1 MYKYLRFS
9 ASYVLIAITA
19 AGFVLGGHWMWL
31 GIAVAIVG
39 WVGGDLIS
47 GDDLTE
53 PEYHHPAI
61 NDIMLHLVL
70 PVLAL
75 GLFVYIWAVSE
86 VDLLGFGSL
95 VHSITGYD
103 ALAARETNTLLDYYG
118 ASLGIGLNL
127 AMQGVIVGH
136 ELIGRTWDPKAM
148 FTGRW
153 LFGLSCGM
161 NFVTEHVYGHHHTI
175 ATPEDPSTGIRGENF
190 YVFTTL
196 RTWQQWVHGWGVE
209 KSRLEKMG
217 KSVFNWRNHL
227 LRANLRSIFMLTLV
241 YLAGGLFAIGWYL
254 LACVWSKLTLET
266 FNYMAHYGLV
276 REPGKPVRPAHS
288 WNSNS
293 RISAIALF
301 NLPRHSHHHADGTVP
316 YQELRAY
323 PNMPT
328 TPTSY
333 LGTSLCCYIPALW
346 NKLMIPKLLDW
357 DENHATPAEQA
368 IAARQNAASGLAE
381 LEESAKRYFSEHPE
395 GAQAA
400 E

>member
-1 MYKYLRFS
+1 MFKYLRFS
-9 ASYVLIAITA
+9 ASYLLIAITA
-19 AGFVLGGHWMWL
+19 AGFVMGGHWMWL
-31 GIAVAIVG
+31 GIFTAMFV

-47 GDDLTE
+47 GDDLSE

-61 NDIMLHLVL
+61 NDLLLHLVL
-70 PVLAL
+70 PILAL
-75 GLFVYIWAVSE
+75 GLFAYIWAASDN
-86 VDLLGFGSL
+86 DLLGFGVL
-95 VHSITGYD
+95 VQSITGYD
-103 ALAARETNTLLDYYG
+103 ALAARETSILLDYFG

-136 ELIGRTWDPKAM
+136 EMTGRTWDPKSM

-161 NFVTEHVYGHHHTI
+161 NFSTEHVYGHHHTI
-175 ATPEDPSTGIRGENF
+175 ATPEDPSTAIRGENF
-190 YVFTTL
+190 YTYTTL

-209 KSRLEKMG
+209 KARLAKTG
-217 KSVFNWRNHL
+217 KSVFNWRNQL
-227 LRANLRSIFMLTLV
+227 LRANFRAVIMLSLV
-241 YLAGGLFAIGWYL
+241 FLAGGLFAIGCYL

-266 FNYMAHYGLV
+266 FNFMGHYGLV
-276 REPGKPVRPAHS
+276 REPGTPVRPAHS

-293 RISAIALF
+293 RISALALF

-316 YQELRAY
+316 YQDLKAF

-333 LGTSLCCYIPALW
+333 LGTSLCAYIPALW
-346 NKLMIPKLLDW
+346 FKLLAPKLLDW
-357 DENHATPAEQA
+357 DEDHATPVERE
-368 IAARQNAASGLAE
+368 IAARQNAASGLPL
-381 LEESAKRYFSEHPE
+381 LEESAKRYFAEHPE
-395 GAQAA
+395 AAQAA

>member
-1 MYKYLRFS
+1 MYKYLRYL
-9 ASYVLIAITA
+9 ASCVLIAITA
-19 AGFVLGGHWMWL
+19 TGFLLGGHWMWL
-31 GIAVAIVG
+31 GIGVAMVV

-53 PEYHHPAI
+53 PEYSYPAI
-61 NDIMLHLVL
+61 NDVMLHLVL

-75 GLFVYIWAVSE
+75 GLFTYIWAASE
-86 VDLLGFGSL
+86 NDLFGLGAFIQSA
-95 VHSITGYD
+95 TGYD
-103 ALAARETNTLLDYYG
+103 ALTARETNTLLDYFG

-136 ELIGRTWDPKAM
+136 ELTGRTWDPKAM

-161 NFVTEHVYGHHHTI
+161 NFATEHVYGHHHTI
-175 ATPEDPSTGIRGENF
+175 ATPEDPSTALRGDNF
-190 YVFTTL
+190 YKYTTL

-209 KSRLEKMG
+209 KARLAKTG
-217 KSVFNWRNHL
+217 KSVFNWRNQL
-227 LRANLRSIFMLTLV
+227 LRANFRALIMLTLV
-241 YLAGGLFAIGWYL
+241 YLAGGLFALGAYL

-266 FNYMAHYGLV
+266 FNYMGHYGLV
-276 REPGKPVRPAHS
+276 RVPGTPVRPAHS

-316 YQELRAY
+316 YQGLKAY

-333 LGTSLCCYIPALW
+333 LGTSLCAYIPPLW
-346 NKLMIPKLLDW
+346 NKLLGPKLLDW
-357 DENHATPAEQA
+357 DENHATSGERE
-368 IAARQNAASGLAE
+368 IAARYNAVSGIPL
-381 LEESAKRYFSEHPE
+381 LEDSAKRYFATHPE
-395 GAQAA
+395 SVAA